1 MVSKGMGEDAN
12 VKCSGNLKIIGGR
25 DGGDGGR
32 GGGGGVEEE
41 MVEVDKAI
49 VVEVMEVE
57 VTVMKEE

>member
-1 MVSKGMGEDAN
+1 MVSKGMGEDAD

-25 DGGDGGR
+25 DGGDDGRGG
-32 GGGGGVEEE
+32 GGGGGVEEA
-41 MVEVDKAI
+41 M